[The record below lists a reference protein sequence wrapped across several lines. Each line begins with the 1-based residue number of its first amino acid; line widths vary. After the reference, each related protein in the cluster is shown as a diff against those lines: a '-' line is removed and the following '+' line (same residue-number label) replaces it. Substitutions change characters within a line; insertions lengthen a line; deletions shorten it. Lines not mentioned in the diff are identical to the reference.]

1 MNLKKSKAFECSSK
15 PKKVT
20 TIRNF
25 EIKGKK
31 FPFLLYTVTLKLS
44 KNGKIQFLKSNI
56 KEAPVIPPEP
66 SPPPV
71 ITPEPSPT
79 GKIKSPLF
87 CLEASHE
94 MYKKYIS

>member
-25 EIKGKK
+25 ELKGKK
-31 FPFLLYTVTLKLS
+31 NLYTVTLKLS

-56 KEAPVIPPEP
+56 KEAP
-66 SPPPV
+66 
-71 ITPEPSPT
+71 
-79 GKIKSPLF
+79 GKIKSPSF
-87 CLEASHE
+87 F
-94 MYKKYIS
+94 

>member
-31 FPFLLYTVTLKLS
+31 FPLLLYTVTLKLS

-56 KEAPVIPPEP
+56 KEAPVITPEP
-66 SPPPV
+66 SPP
-71 ITPEPSPT
+71 